1 MPVQYAAGNIE
12 TFTLGGSTVETHD
25 SAAISTANT
34 DFLGNQITV
43 VFIDGTPASN
53 SFAGF
58 ARSKARSLTIDMVTG
73 KWNSS
78 TGSSGTLSGAQLTA
92 LQNNQRNLKN
102 GMENIANAIGII
114 PGTIVAWT

>member
-1 MPVQYAAGNIE
+1 MPIQYSAGNTE

-25 SAAISTANT
+25 AAAISSSNT

-43 VFIDGTPASN
+43 VFIDGTPATN

-58 ARSKARSLTIDMVTG
+58 SRSKTRSISIDMVTG

-78 TGSSGTLSGAQLTA
+78 SGTSGTLSGAQLTG
-92 LQNNQRNLKN
+92 LQNNQKSLKN
-102 GMENIANAIGII
+102 GIENIANAIGLI